1 KLTRQRARMRRS
13 PGWGMYS
20 RKDRRGGITRPVK
33 QVRCSRAVISAK
45 FATVR
50 RGRMWR
56 VQITE
61 PNGSVRLFGR
71 FTSENRAREWIVAPL
86 WLASQADTSDS
97 EADK

>member
-1 KLTRQRARMRRS
+1 
-13 PGWGMYS
+13 MYS
-20 RKDRRGGITRPVK
+20 RKDRRDGITRPVK
-33 QVRCSRAVISAK
+33 QVRCSSHVMSAK

-71 FTSENRAREWIVAPL
+71 FTSENRAREWIAAHS
-86 WLASQADTSDS
+86 WLASPADTSDS
-97 EADK
+97 EAGK